1 MVVCAGYV
9 LATRNLWIG
18 IAKLIYCF
26 NVEYSAVHSLR
37 ALLPSPQFCL
47 SAITMSIS
55 TRTVQ
60 NYNIVGGEEEDV
72 GWGRVYVSSS

>member
-26 NVEYSAVHSLR
+26 NVEYSEVHFLPPFLPPASNFASANLLR
-37 ALLPSPQFCL
+37 L
-47 SAITMSIS
+47 SIS
-55 TRTVQ
+55 K
-60 NYNIVGGEEEDV
+60 N
-72 GWGRVYVSSS
+72 VSDNDL

>member
-26 NVEYSAVHSLR
+26 NVEYSEVPLCALC
-37 ALLPSPQFCL
+37 ALLAQAPTLASLQLLRPSPQERF
-47 SAITMSIS
+47 
-55 TRTVQ
+55 
-60 NYNIVGGEEEDV
+60 
-72 GWGRVYVSSS
+72 RVIIL